1 MNIQSNDKLDY
12 LDIDNNIKNSI
23 FVSINGGK
31 KSRKR
36 NTISKKIKL

>member
-23 FVSINGGK
+23 FVSI
-31 KSRKR
+31 KR
-36 NTISKKIKL
+36 W